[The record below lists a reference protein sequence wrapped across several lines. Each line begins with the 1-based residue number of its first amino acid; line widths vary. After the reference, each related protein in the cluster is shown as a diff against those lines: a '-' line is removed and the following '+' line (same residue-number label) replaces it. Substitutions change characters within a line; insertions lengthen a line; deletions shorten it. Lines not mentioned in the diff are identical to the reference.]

1 MNIFKD
7 IWSTVVSEYMAT
19 HKHWRMLKVHLGWFL
34 PFFPLIILSWLFWG
48 ENFNKYKRY
57 IVEKLVG
64 MENKEEVQSGEIW
77 WLKSR
82 KNQNFSLSDWSGRLV
97 SICLLW
103 QKQRFV
109 GKLLWGN
116 KKDKRLGFVHDVYS
130 ISMEIFYRWFEM
142 CDRRL
147 SLRLSSQYWRVLS
160 N

>member
-1 MNIFKD
+1 
-7 IWSTVVSEYMAT
+7 
-19 HKHWRMLKVHLGWFL
+19 MLKVHLGWFL
-34 PFFPLIILSWLFWG
+34 PFFPLIILSWLFLG
-48 ENFNKYKRY
+48 GNFNKYKTY

-64 MENKEEVQSGEIW
+64 MENKEEVLSGEIW

-116 KKDKRLGFVHDVYS
+116 KKDKRLSFVHDVYRYLCGN
-130 ISMEIFYRWFEM
+130 ILQVVWDVRQEIKFEIKFP
-142 CDRRL
+142 
-147 SLRLSSQYWRVLS
+147 VLTS
-160 N
+160 VE